1 MQIVHEM
8 GGSRTLVLN
17 IDRDDDIGF
26 KAAIES
32 PVVGRKACLDAAV
45 RFALADPEDSDLNA
59 IFQAVSTYDRLIS
72 EGEDAEVA
80 VIGGNHFRFIEGD
93 RKIARLVEE
102 LIHSTGATQCILV
115 TDGGED
121 EYVLPIIQ
129 GKVQISSVQRV
140 VVSQMP
146 NLEGTFYILKKLL
159 SDPKISKLVLVL
171 PGLTLLLYAVSYALS
186 KPEVATIIIAAGIG
200 GYLLYKGFSLDELV
214 RNELSDMRST
224 LYRGRFSFVTYIGA
238 ILFAIIGVME
248 GSSALATYWDGSGIF
263 PMVMV
268 FIWGPVLWFTL
279 AAITTSLGSIID
291 SFLYDRES
299 LNRAVIF
306 SFFLSAIGVLAFGG
320 TSYILSSLNMKNF
333 PVTPDLGVAY
343 IIQGA
348 IGGLICALV
357 GIALQH
363 MVYHWVEDTFTAK
376 EIGCP

>member
-1 MQIVHEM
+1 M
-8 GGSRTLVLN
+8 GTSRTLVLS

-26 KAAIES
+26 KADVES
-32 PVVGRKACLDAAV
+32 PVVGRKACLDAAIKL
-45 RFALADPEDSDLNA
+45 ALADPEDSDVNA
-59 IFQAVSTYDRLIS
+59 IFQAISTYDRLRS
-72 EGEDAEVA
+72 EGEDPEVA

-93 RKIARLVEE
+93 RKIAKLVEE
-102 LIHSTGATQCILV
+102 VVKGCGARQCILV

-129 GKVQISSVQRV
+129 GKVQISSIQRV

-146 NLEGTFYILKKLL
+146 NLEGTVYILKKLL
-159 SDPKISKLVLVL
+159 SDPKVSKLVLVL

-200 GYLLYKGFSLDELV
+200 GYLLYKGFSLDDLIRKEV
-214 RNELSDMRST
+214 IDMRST

-248 GSSALATYWDGSGIF
+248 GSSALTSYWDGSGIF
-263 PMVMV
+263 PMIMIFV
-268 FIWGPVLWFTL
+268 WSAVLWFTL

-291 SFLYDRES
+291 SFMYEKES

-306 SFFLSAIGVLAFGG
+306 SFFLSSIGVLIFGG
-320 TSYILSSLNMKNF
+320 TSYILSSLNLRNF

-348 IGGLICALV
+348 LGGLICAFV
-357 GIALQH
+357 GIILQH
-363 MVYHWVEDTFTAK
+363 MVYCWVE
-376 EIGCP
+376 EIEKSKQIGA

>member
-1 MQIVHEM
+1 M
-8 GGSRTLVLN
+8 GSSRTLVLN

-26 KAAIES
+26 KASIES
-32 PVVGRKACLDAAV
+32 PVVGREACLDAAV
-45 RFALADPEDSDLNA
+45 RLALADPEDSDVNA
-59 IFQAVSTYDRLIS
+59 IFQTISTYDRLRA
-72 EGEDAEVA
+72 EGEDPEIA

-93 RKIARLVEE
+93 RKIAKLVDEVV
-102 LIHSTGATQCILV
+102 TACGADQCILV

-129 GKVQISSVQRV
+129 GKVRISSIQRV

-171 PGLTLLLYAVSYALS
+171 PGLTLLLYAISYALS

-200 GYLLYKGFSLDELV
+200 GYLLYKGFSLDEFMRTQV
-214 RNELSDMRST
+214 TDMRST
-224 LYRGRFSFVTYIGA
+224 LYRGRFSFVTYISA
-238 ILFAIIGVME
+238 LLFAVIGVME
-248 GSSALATYWDGSGIF
+248 GSSALAVYWDGSGIF

-268 FIWGPVLWFTL
+268 FVWSAVLWFTL
-279 AAITTSLGSIID
+279 AAITTSLGTIID
-291 SFLYDRES
+291 SFMYEKDS

-306 SFFLSAIGVLAFGG
+306 SFFLSSIGVLIFGG
-320 TSYILSSLNMKNF
+320 ASYILSTLNLLNF

-348 IGGLICALV
+348 AGGLICALV
-357 GIALQH
+357 GILLQH
-363 MVYHWVEDTFTAK
+363 MVYRWVEDLDNEKRSLTV
-376 EIGCP
+376 

>member
-1 MQIVHEM
+1 M
-8 GGSRTLVLN
+8 GVSRTLVLN

-26 KAAIES
+26 KASIES
-32 PVVGRKACLDAAV
+32 PVVGREACLDAAI
-45 RFALADPEDSDLNA
+45 RLALADPEDSDLNA
-59 IFQAVSTYDRLIS
+59 IFQAISTYDQLRS
-72 EGEDAEVA
+72 QGEDPEVA

-93 RKIARLVEE
+93 RKIAKLVDEVVRGC
-102 LIHSTGATQCILV
+102 GATQCILV

-171 PGLTLLLYAVSYALS
+171 PGITLLLYAISYALN
-186 KPEVATIIIAAGIG
+186 KPEVATSIIAAGIG
-200 GYLLYKGFSLDELV
+200 GYLLYKGFSLDDFV
-214 RNELSDMRST
+214 RNELSDMRTT
-224 LYRGRFSFVTYIGA
+224 LYRGRFSFVTYISA
-238 ILFAIIGVME
+238 ILFTIIGVME
-248 GSSALATYWDGSGIF
+248 GSSALTTYWDGAGIF
-263 PMVMV
+263 PMVMIFV
-268 FIWGPVLWFTL
+268 WGAVLWFTL

-291 SFLYDRES
+291 SFMYDRES

-320 TSYILSSLNMKNF
+320 TSYILSSLNLRNF

-348 IGGLICALV
+348 IGGLVCALV
-357 GIALQH
+357 GIGLQH
-363 MVYHWVEDTFTAK
+363 MVYHWVEDTLKAK
-376 EIGCP
+376 EFTPL

>member
-1 MQIVHEM
+1 M
-8 GGSRTLVLN
+8 GTSRTLVLN

-26 KAAIES
+26 KASVES
-32 PVVGRKACLDAAV
+32 PVVGREACLDAAI
-45 RFALADPEDSDLNA
+45 RLALADPEDSDLNA
-59 IFQAVSTYDRLIS
+59 IFQAISTYDRLVS
-72 EGEDAEVA
+72 EGEDVEVA

-93 RKIARLVEE
+93 RKIARLAEE
-102 LIHSTGATQCILV
+102 VIRQCGATQCILV

-129 GKVQISSVQRV
+129 GKVQISSIQRV

-200 GYLLYKGFSLDELV
+200 GYLLYKGFSLDEFV

-224 LYRGRFSFVTYIGA
+224 LYRGRFSFVTYISA
-238 ILFAIIGVME
+238 ILFAVIGVME
-248 GSSALATYWDGSGIF
+248 GSSALTTYWDGSGIF
-263 PMVMV
+263 PMVMIFV
-268 FIWGPVLWFTL
+268 WGAVLWFTL

-291 SFLYDRES
+291 SFLYDKES

-320 TSYILSSLNMKNF
+320 TSYILSSLSLRNF

-357 GIALQH
+357 GIGLQH
-363 MVYHWVEDTFTAK
+363 MVYHWVESTLKTK
-376 EIGCP
+376 EITSI

>member
-1 MQIVHEM
+1 
-8 GGSRTLVLN
+8 VLN

-26 KAAIES
+26 KASVES
-32 PVVGRKACLDAAV
+32 PVVGREACLDAAI
-45 RFALADPEDSDLNA
+45 RLALADPEDSDLNA
-59 IFQAVSTYDRLIS
+59 IFQAISTYDRLVN
-72 EGEDAEVA
+72 EGEDVEVA

-93 RKIARLVEE
+93 RKIARLAEE
-102 LIHSTGATQCILV
+102 VIRQCGATQCILV

-129 GKVQISSVQRV
+129 GKVQISSIQRV

-200 GYLLYKGFSLDELV
+200 GYLLYKGFSLDEFV
-214 RNELSDMRST
+214 RNELSDMRLT
-224 LYRGRFSFVTYIGA
+224 LYRGRFSFVTYISA
-238 ILFAIIGVME
+238 ILFAVIGVME
-248 GSSALATYWDGSGIF
+248 GSSALTTYWDGSGIF
-263 PMVMV
+263 PMVMIFV
-268 FIWGPVLWFTL
+268 WGAVLWFTL

-291 SFLYDRES
+291 SFLYDKES

-320 TSYILSSLNMKNF
+320 TSYILSSLSLRNF

-357 GIALQH
+357 GIGLQH
-363 MVYHWVEDTFTAK
+363 MVYHWVEQTLETK
-376 EIGCP
+376 EITSI

>member
-1 MQIVHEM
+1 M

-186 KPEVATIIIAAGIG
+186 KPEVATIIIAAGIAIVI
-200 GYLLYKGFSLDELV
+200 LSLDIPWF
-214 RNELSDMRST
+214 
-224 LYRGRFSFVTYIGA
+224 FSVLMIFGYYFFYEYA
-238 ILFAIIGVME
+238 IVSRCYGLTALLLF
-248 GSSALATYWDGSGIF
+248 
-263 PMVMV
+263 
-268 FIWGPVLWFTL
+268 L
-279 AAITTSLGSIID
+279 AARDLRKDGPSWRIGFMLG
-291 SFLYDRES
+291 
-299 LNRAVIF
+299 
-306 SFFLSAIGVLAFGG
+306 LS
-320 TSYILSSLNMKNF
+320 TY
-333 PVTPDLGVAY
+333 
-343 IIQGA
+343 
-348 IGGLICALV
+348 
-357 GIALQH
+357 
-363 MVYHWVEDTFTAK
+363 
-376 EIGCP
+376 

>member
-1 MQIVHEM
+1 M
-8 GGSRTLVLN
+8 GISRTLVLN
-17 IDRDDDIGF
+17 IDRDDDIGY
-26 KAAIES
+26 KASVES
-32 PVVGRKACLDAAV
+32 PVVGREACLDVAI
-45 RFALADPEDSDLNA
+45 RLALADPEDSDLNA
-59 IFQAVSTYDRLIS
+59 IFQAISTYDRLRS
-72 EGEDAEVA
+72 EGEDPEIA
-80 VIGGNHFRFIEGD
+80 VVGGNHFRFIEGD

-102 LIHSTGATQCILV
+102 IVRQSGANQCILV

-129 GKVQISSVQRV
+129 GIIPISSVQRV

-214 RNELSDMRST
+214 RNEVSDLRST
-224 LYRGRFSFVTYIGA
+224 LYRGRFSFVTYISA

-248 GSSALATYWDGSGIF
+248 GSSALTTYWDGSGIF
-263 PMVMV
+263 PMVMIFV
-268 FIWGPVLWFTL
+268 WGAVLWFTL

-320 TSYILSSLNMKNF
+320 TSYILSSLNLRNF
-333 PVTPDLGVAY
+333 PVTPDLGIAY

-348 IGGLICALV
+348 IGGLVCALV
-357 GIALQH
+357 GIGLQH
-363 MVYHWVEDTFTAK
+363 MVYHWVDETLKSK
-376 EIGCP
+376 EISSI

>member
-1 MQIVHEM
+1 M
-8 GGSRTLVLN
+8 GPSRTLVLN

-32 PVVGRKACLDAAV
+32 PVVGREACLDAAV
-45 RFALADPEDSDLNA
+45 RLALADPEDSDVNA
-59 IFQAVSTYDRLIS
+59 IFQTISTYDRLRD
-72 EGEDAEVA
+72 EGEDPEIA

-93 RKIARLVEE
+93 RKIARLVDEVV
-102 LIHSTGATQCILV
+102 STCGADQCILV

-129 GKVQISSVQRV
+129 GKVRISSIQRV

-171 PGLTLLLYAVSYALS
+171 PGLTLLLYAISYALS

-200 GYLLYKGFSLDELV
+200 GYLLYKGFSLDEFMRTQV
-214 RNELSDMRST
+214 TDMKST
-224 LYRGRFSFVTYIGA
+224 LYRGRFSFVTYISA

-248 GSSALATYWDGSGIF
+248 GSSSLAIYWDGSGIF
-263 PMVMV
+263 PMVMI
-268 FIWGPVLWFTL
+268 FIWSAVIWFTL
-279 AAITTSLGSIID
+279 AAITTSLGTIID
-291 SFLYDRES
+291 SFMYEKDS

-320 TSYILSSLNMKNF
+320 TSYILSSLNLRNF

-348 IGGLICALV
+348 IGGLLCALV
-357 GIALQH
+357 GIVLQH
-363 MVYHWVEDTFTAK
+363 MVYRWVEDLEK
-376 EIGCP
+376 EKPGLRHIIS

>member
-1 MQIVHEM
+1 M
-8 GGSRTLVLN
+8 GTSRTLVLN

-26 KAAIES
+26 KASVES
-32 PVVGRKACLDAAV
+32 PVVGREACLDAAI
-45 RFALADPEDSDLNA
+45 RLALADPEDSDLNA
-59 IFQAVSTYDRLIS
+59 IFQAISTYDRLVN
-72 EGEDAEVA
+72 EGEDVEVA

-93 RKIARLVEE
+93 RKIARLAEE
-102 LIHSTGATQCILV
+102 VIRQCGATQCILV

-129 GKVQISSVQRV
+129 GKVQISSIQRV

-200 GYLLYKGFSLDELV
+200 GYLLYKGFSLDEFV
-214 RNELSDMRST
+214 RNELSDMRLT
-224 LYRGRFSFVTYIGA
+224 LYRGRFSFVTYISA
-238 ILFAIIGVME
+238 ILFAVIGVME
-248 GSSALATYWDGSGIF
+248 GSSALTTYWDGSGIF
-263 PMVMV
+263 PMVMIFV
-268 FIWGPVLWFTL
+268 WGAVLWFTL

-291 SFLYDRES
+291 SFLYDKES

-320 TSYILSSLNMKNF
+320 TSYILSSLSLRNF

-357 GIALQH
+357 GIGLQH
-363 MVYHWVEDTFTAK
+363 MVYHWVEQTLETK
-376 EIGCP
+376 EITSI

>member
-1 MQIVHEM
+1 M
-8 GGSRTLVLN
+8 GSSRTLVLN

-32 PVVGRKACLDAAV
+32 PVVGREACLDAAV
-45 RFALADPEDSDLNA
+45 KLALADPEDSDVNA
-59 IFQAVSTYDRLIS
+59 IFQTISTYDRLRAD
-72 EGEDAEVA
+72 GENPEIA

-93 RKIARLVEE
+93 RKIAKLVDEVV
-102 LIHSTGATQCILV
+102 TACGADQCILV

-129 GKVQISSVQRV
+129 GKVRISSIQRV

-171 PGLTLLLYAVSYALS
+171 PGLTLLLYAISYALS

-200 GYLLYKGFSLDELV
+200 GYLLYKGFSLDDFLRTQV
-214 RNELSDMRST
+214 TDMRST
-224 LYRGRFSFVTYIGA
+224 LYRGRFSFVTYISA
-238 ILFAIIGVME
+238 IIFAIIGVME
-248 GSSALATYWDGSGIF
+248 GSSSLATYWDGSGIF
-263 PMVMV
+263 PMVMI
-268 FIWGPVLWFTL
+268 FIWSAVLWFTL

-291 SFLYDRES
+291 SFMYEKDS

-320 TSYILSSLNMKNF
+320 TSYILSSLNLRNF
-333 PVTPDLGVAY
+333 PVTPDLGVSY

-348 IGGLICALV
+348 IGGLLCALV
-357 GIALQH
+357 GIVLQH
-363 MVYHWVEDTFTAK
+363 MVYRWVEDLGREKYVYA
-376 EIGCP
+376 I

>member
-1 MQIVHEM
+1 M
-8 GGSRTLVLN
+8 GSSRTLVLN

-32 PVVGRKACLDAAV
+32 PVIGREACLDAAV
-45 RFALADPEDSDLNA
+45 RLALADPEDSDVNA
-59 IFQAVSTYDRLIS
+59 IFQAISTYDRLR
-72 EGEDAEVA
+72 EDGENPEIA

-93 RKIARLVEE
+93 RKIAMLVSEVVDAC
-102 LIHSTGATQCILV
+102 GADQCILI

-129 GKVQISSVQRV
+129 GKVRIASIQRV

-159 SDPKISKLVLVL
+159 SDPKVSKLVLVL
-171 PGLTLLLYAVSYALS
+171 PGLTLLLYAISYALS
-186 KPEVATIIIAAGIG
+186 KPEIATIIIAAGIG
-200 GYLLYKGFSLDELV
+200 GYLLYKGFSLDDFV
-214 RNELSDMRST
+214 RTEVIDLRTT
-224 LYRGRFSFVTYIGA
+224 LYRGRFSFVTYISA
-238 ILFAIIGVME
+238 ILFAFIGVME
-248 GSSALATYWDGSGIF
+248 GSSALANYWDGSGLF

-268 FIWGPVLWFTL
+268 FVWSAVLWFTL
-279 AAITTSLGSIID
+279 AAITTSLGTIID
-291 SFLYDRES
+291 SFMYEKDS

-320 TSYILSSLNMKNF
+320 TSYILSNLNLRNF

-348 IGGLICALV
+348 VGGLVCALV
-357 GIALQH
+357 GIILQH
-363 MVYHWVEDTFTAK
+363 MVYRWVEDIEKSKLIST
-376 EIGCP
+376 I

>member
-1 MQIVHEM
+1 M
-8 GGSRTLVLN
+8 GSSRTLVLN

-32 PVVGRKACLDAAV
+32 PVVGREACLNAAV
-45 RFALADPEDSDLNA
+45 KLALADPEDSDVNA
-59 IFQAVSTYDRLIS
+59 IFQTISTYDQLRK
-72 EGEDAEVA
+72 EGENPEIA

-93 RKIARLVEE
+93 RKIAK
-102 LIHSTGATQCILV
+102 LIDEVVTACGADQCILV

-129 GKVQISSVQRV
+129 GKVRISSVQRV

-171 PGLTLLLYAVSYALS
+171 PGLTLLLYAISYALS
-186 KPEVATIIIAAGIG
+186 KPEIATITIAAGIG
-200 GYLLYKGFSLDELV
+200 GYLLYKGFSLDEFMRV
-214 RNELSDMRST
+214 QVTDMRST
-224 LYRGRFSFVTYIGA
+224 LYRGRFSFVTYISA

-248 GSSALATYWDGSGIF
+248 GSSSLAIYWDGSGIF
-263 PMVMV
+263 PMVMIFV
-268 FIWGPVLWFTL
+268 WSAVLWFTL
-279 AAITTSLGSIID
+279 AAITTSLGTIID
-291 SFLYDRES
+291 SFMYEKDS

-320 TSYILSSLNMKNF
+320 TSYILSSLNLRNF
-333 PVTPDLGVAY
+333 PVTPELGIAY
-343 IIQGA
+343 ILQGA

-357 GIALQH
+357 GIILQH
-363 MVYHWVEDTFTAK
+363 MVYRWVEDLENEK
-376 EIGCP
+376 LVCPI